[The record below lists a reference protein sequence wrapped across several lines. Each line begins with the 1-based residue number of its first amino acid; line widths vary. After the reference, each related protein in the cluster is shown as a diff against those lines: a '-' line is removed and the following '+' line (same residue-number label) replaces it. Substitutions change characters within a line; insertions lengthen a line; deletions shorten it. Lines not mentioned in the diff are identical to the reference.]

1 MRKHTTNPDSERL
14 VEANRLTETNR
25 GQLPNPQLGEH
36 NQEPR
41 PHMGQRHTV
50 KEAAE
55 VLRTT
60 VDAVRGRIRR
70 GTLDSLKV
78 DRQVY
83 VLLDATNREQHSDK
97 SASDSGDGRGLPDV
111 QSELVAELRSQ
122 NEWLRRE
129 VERKACI
136 LMEMA
141 QRIPD
146 LEAPSESPEG
156 PQTALEDLTKGDRR
170 THGPGARTAPLVA
183 AQVLLRAVGCGEAT
197 KPYLSGLLSWCWRL
211 HTCKSTR
218 CRCPVAE
225 RWATLSASPAWS
237 AGIG

>member
-1 MRKHTTNPDSERL
+1 MRKHTTKPDFERL
-14 VEANRLTETNR
+14 VEANRLTKTSR
-25 GQLPNPQLGEH
+25 GQLPYPQLGEH

-41 PHMGQRHTV
+41 RRMGQRHTV

-55 VLRTT
+55 VLGTT

-78 DRQVY
+78 DGQVY

-97 SASDSGDGRGLPDV
+97 SASDSGDGRKLPGV
-111 QSELVAELRSQ
+111 QAELVAELRSQ

-129 VERKACI
+129 VERKTCI
-136 LMEMA
+136 LMEMT
-141 QRIPD
+141 QRIPE

-156 PQTALEDLTKGDRR
+156 PQTALEDLTKGDR

-183 AQVLLRAVGCGEAT
+183 AQVLLRAVSCGEAT

-211 HTCKSTR
+211 HTCESTR
-218 CRCPVAE
+218 CRLPVAE
-225 RWATLSASPAWS
+225 RWATLSASPAWP

>member
-1 MRKHTTNPDSERL
+1 MRKHMTKPDPERL
-14 VEANRLTETNR
+14 VEANRLTKTSL
-25 GQLPNPQLGEH
+25 GQLTNPQLGEH

-55 VLRTT
+55 VLGTT

-78 DRQVY
+78 DGQVY

-97 SASDSGDGRGLPDV
+97 SISDSGDGRGLPDV

-141 QRIPD
+141 RRIPE
-146 LEAPSESPEG
+146 LEAPSEPPEG
-156 PQTALEDLTKGDRR
+156 PQTALDDPTKGDDVPTTYQEPAQRR
-170 THGPGARTAPLVA
+170 SWLHRFFF
-183 AQVLLRAVGCGEAT
+183 
-197 KPYLSGLLSWCWRL
+197 GL
-211 HTCKSTR
+211 
-218 CRCPVAE
+218 
-225 RWATLSASPAWS
+225 
-237 AGIG
+237 